1 MDGDVRAVR
10 GAVRRTARSDRPA
23 GAAPDRAAARVRRT
37 ADAVERVR
45 GRPAEAGGQ
54 RRPEPT
60 VDRER
65 RRGGAPSAR
74 RAVPRPPRGSGIGPG
89 GREQRGRDREYR
101 RGREQR
107 GRDREYRSGRE
118 PRGRDREYR
127 SGRDHR
133 RGYGRRW
140 NRGQRPGY
148 WYGWNYRGGYGYH
161 RLGPRYRHWYAPYT
175 HVHYPGYRHGH
186 VYGTSFFAPG
196 LSFAVGYGLGASA
209 HWYRDYGYY
218 DPHAYGYYG
227 GYAYNPTDLHTGFLR
242 LKVRPRFAQVFVDGY
257 FVGVVNE
264 FDGVFQRLRLEE
276 GPHQVEV
283 VHPGF
288 ETLELDVLI
297 VPGEKVTFEGNLI
310 RLP

>member
-1 MDGDVRAVR
+1 M
-10 GAVRRTARSDRPA
+10 
-23 GAAPDRAAARVRRT
+23 
-37 ADAVERVR
+37 
-45 GRPAEAGGQ
+45 
-54 RRPEPT
+54 
-60 VDRER
+60 DRER

-101 RGREQR
+101 RGRE
-107 GRDREYRSGRE
+107 

-127 SGRDHR
+127 GGRDQR

-148 WYGWNYRGGYGYH
+148 WYGWNYRRGYGYH

-196 LSFAVGYGLGASA
+196 LSFAFGYGLGASA

-242 LKVRPRFAQVFVDGY
+242 LKMRPRSAQVFVDGY
-257 FVGVVNE
+257 FVGIVNE

-297 VPGEKVTFEGNLI
+297 VPGEKVTFEGDLI